1 MKKLCVLVLAMAC
14 LVGALYAGGGKDG
27 GAAGAGPAA
36 TGVIGNNLKYDLG
49 APVNG
54 GRNINLEFWMASIFE
69 PVFREL
75 ADDYMKI
82 HPNVKINMSPLDG
95 TASDRLQ
102 KLSIALSSGDG
113 PDLTYYH
120 NEWDGVLL
128 PFVKPYPEDVLP
140 LSVLRADF
148 EMIDNHIQDDG
159 KLYYFD
165 MGVMTSGIFYNK
177 KLWAEAGLTTGDIP
191 KTWDQLVQVAKKLT
205 KYDAAG
211 NITQEGLSM
220 NGEPLAWLLTTLSYQ
235 DGNYLFTEKNAPVV
249 NSQSWKNN
257 LKFIQDLFT
266 VHKVSSTRFP
276 TNNYEAFANG
286 QSGMLFQWGW
296 IGSFL
301 KNYPDIEWGFFNLPT
316 KTGGVPPAYERN
328 NGEAT
333 IVVTAT
339 DNNKAAVGF
348 DILKLF
354 LAEDKYILSMG
365 LLDNIVPVKKGLDKH
380 PDIQNDLV
388 LSEQIKIIDRTIWPG
403 PVPGSYFTNILTYAV
418 QEVLMNGR
426 SIGASLDNAQRVQE
440 KDFTE
445 AFRTFRN
452 RERMYEFKGEM
463 K

>member
-1 MKKLCVLVLAMAC
+1 MKKSCILVLAVVC
-14 LVGALYAGGGKDG
+14 LAAALWAGGGKQDS
-27 GAAGAGPAA
+27 AAGAGPAA

-54 GRNINLEFWMASIFE
+54 GRNINIEFWIASQFE
-69 PVFREL
+69 PVYKAL
-75 ADDYMKI
+75 VDDYMKI
-82 HPNVKINMSPLDG
+82 HPNVKITMSPLDG
-95 TASDRLQ
+95 NSTERLQ
-102 KLSIALSSGDG
+102 KVSIALSSGDG

-128 PFVKPYPEDVLP
+128 PFVKPYPEDILP

-177 KLWAEAGLTTGDIP
+177 KLWAEAGLTARDIP

-211 NITQEGLSM
+211 NITQEGLSL

-235 DGNYLFTEKNAPVV
+235 DGNYLFNEKNMPVV
-249 NSQSWKNN
+249 NSPSWKNN

-276 TNNYEAFANG
+276 SNNYEAFANG

-296 IGSFL
+296 IASFL
-301 KNYPDIEWGFFNLPT
+301 KNYPDIDWGFFNLPT

-333 IVVTAT
+333 MVVTAV
-339 DNNKAAVGF
+339 DKNKAAVAF
-348 DILKLF
+348 DILKFF
-354 LAEDKYILSMG
+354 LASDKYLLDMG
-365 LLDNIVPVKKGLDKH
+365 LLDNIVPVKKGLDKD
-380 PDIQNDLV
+380 PAIQTDSV
-388 LSEQIKIIDRTIWPG
+388 LAEQIKLIDRTIWPG
-403 PVPGSYFTNILTYAV
+403 PVPAPYFTNILTYAV
-418 QEVLMNGR
+418 QEVLMNGK
-426 SIGASLDNAQRVQE
+426 SIDASLDNAQRVQE
-440 KDFTE
+440 RDFTE
-445 AFRTFRN
+445 SFKTFRS
-452 RERMYEFKGEM
+452 RERMYEFKSEM